1 MVKTN
6 RSRSSRDRSS
16 RSIKKTISKA
26 NFENKLAH
34 GNKSKQKIIDVPL
47 SNKKSVGTRATKG
60 KIDFHYQKYTNINVF
75 FKRMN
80 LKNLSK
86 HLFYIEL
93 ICSNNK
99 ISPIYQKNIKLGKK
113 QFALIV
119 INISTTEGNHA
130 NIALVNNHN
139 KTIEYFEPHGHRK
152 NKNSRIGDFKGIYLK
167 KLKVLKDLFKE
178 ILPKYAFINV
188 VGHERTTSFQTK
200 LDPDQNTGFCITW
213 CILFAHYRCLNPKIL
228 LAKLI
233 NHISDKITTTKLL
246 KYAKFI
252 EGIIKK

>member
-1 MVKTN
+1 MGKTKNTDKRKVKKKRTRRKKN
-6 RSRSSRDRSS
+6 PE
-16 RSIKKTISKA
+16 IKEIV
-26 NFENKLAH
+26 
-34 GNKSKQKIIDVPL
+34 DVPL

-60 KIDFHYQKYTNINVF
+60 KIDFHYQKYTNMNLF

-93 ICSNNK
+93 ICRNNK

-113 QFALIV
+113 QFTLIV
-119 INISTTEGNHA
+119 INVTTNEGNHA
-130 NIALVNNHN
+130 NIALLNNHT

-188 VGHERTTSFQTK
+188 VGHERTTSFQSK
-200 LDPDQNTGFCITW
+200 LDPEQNTGFCITW

-233 NHISDKITTTKLL
+233 NHISNKITTTKLL
-246 KYAKFI
+246 KYAKLV
-252 EGIIKK
+252 EETIKKKI